1 MRLAPLCVLLWSSQ
15 VAAHT
20 IAKEEDAASRQLSE
34 VFQNIAGYAPGS
46 DVTEHNAIDLDQ
58 AAMETELATPDFD
71 AASAVYMN
79 GGNSVSK
86 GAFRT
91 LQGFSTGAQG
101 KMYDACP

>member
-1 MRLAPLCVLLWSSQ
+1 MRPARTL
-15 VAAHT
+15 
-20 IAKEEDAASRQLSE
+20 
-34 VFQNIAGYAPGS
+34 
-46 DVTEHNAIDLDQ
+46 TEHNAIDLDQ

-71 AASAVYMN
+71 AAKAIYTE

-101 KMYDACP
+101 KMYDDCP